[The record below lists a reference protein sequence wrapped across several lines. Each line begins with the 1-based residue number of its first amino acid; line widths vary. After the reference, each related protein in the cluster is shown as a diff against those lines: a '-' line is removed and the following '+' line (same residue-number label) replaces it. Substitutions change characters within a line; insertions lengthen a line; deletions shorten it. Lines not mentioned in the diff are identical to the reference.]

1 VAARSGLS
9 ERFLAQI
16 EAGTGNVSLLRLVDL
31 AAALEVPVGALL
43 EQPEDGA
50 GASAARPP
58 LPRIALVGLRGAGK
72 STIGRRLAR
81 ALHAPFVELD
91 ARIERVAGMTIGQIF
106 DLNGERHFRRIE
118 REALQALAAE
128 PGPLV
133 VATGG
138 GIVTEPETWA
148 LLRTAFTTVWLS
160 AAPED
165 HWTRVVAQG
174 DRRPMA
180 GKSDAMSELKGLLE
194 ARRPLYG
201 QADLTID
208 TSRLAVG
215 EAVRRIARLAD
226 REPSARARRRRARA

>member
-1 VAARSGLS
+1 MPVG
-9 ERFLAQI
+9 
-16 EAGTGNVSLLRLVDL
+16 SLLDPLEDAT
-31 AAALEVPVGALL
+31 AAQPV
-43 EQPEDGA
+43 
-50 GASAARPP
+50 
-58 LPRIALVGLRGAGK
+58 PRIALVGLRGAGK

-208 TSRLAVG
+208 TSRHAVG

-226 REPSARARRRRARA
+226 RGPGGRGRTAPRSREPSARARRRRARA